1 VEAPWLSRLVVVL
14 IVFALFT
21 LAEAQQPK
29 IYRVGVILQGGPF
42 YEQSLCYRVFEARKG
57 GRATSANLIHRA
69 GRCLRRRAQ
78 TILCRSDSILLLKL
92 FSSGISTRSA
102 ALVSEAP
109 LSAVLAQCFAG

>member
-42 YEQSLCYRVFEARKG
+42 YEQSSATESVKQEREAARHLQFN
-57 GRATSANLIHRA
+57 S
-69 GRCLRRRAQ
+69 
-78 TILCRSDSILLLKL
+78 
-92 FSSGISTRSA
+92 
-102 ALVSEAP
+102 
-109 LSAVLAQCFAG
+109 